1 MAHEKPFGLRR
12 IIVVFGEVESLCQS
26 SGRNRSCDE

>member
-1 MAHEKPFGLRR
+1 MADKEPFGLRR
-12 IIVVFGEVESLCQS
+12 ITMVFGEVESLCQS